1 MLTLVVFAALAQP
14 PQKIAVVHGSNL
26 GVSAKRVADA
36 SLLLLDVLKAEKL
49 EPIESRLPC
58 EDRACLLATAKE
70 LGTAAVM
77 SMSFAPLSKDT
88 IVSLEAWDAAGRQL
102 SHQTFTLKGADTKLP
117 AEARTFAQAVRKEL
131 EAPPA
136 VVAKDDTPKETK
148 LVPPP
153 ETGEPPPELIVERP
167 ERSRAPA
174 IAVGAGAVAV
184 GVAAVILLALAS
196 GESAEANRTVGP
208 MMAAH
213 PKPEADRLISSAN
226 TKYTASMATGIG
238 AAALAVTSM
247 VLFVY

>member
-1 MLTLVVFAALAQP
+1 MCAALAQA

-26 GVSAKRVADA
+26 GVSAKRVADV
-36 SLLLLDVLKAEKL
+36 SRLLLEVLKAEKL
-49 EPIESRLPC
+49 EPLESKLPC
-58 EDRACLLATAKE
+58 EDPACLLATAKE
-70 LGTAAVM
+70 LGTAAVV

-88 IVSLEAWDAAGRQL
+88 IVSLEALDAAGKQL
-102 SHQTFTLKGADTKLP
+102 AQQTFTLKASDTKLP
-117 AEARTFAQAVRKEL
+117 QEARAFAQAVRREL

-153 ETGEPPPELIVERP
+153 KTAEPPPELVVERP
-167 ERSRAPA
+167 EHSRAPA
-174 IAVGAGAVAV
+174 IAVGVGAVAV

-196 GESAEANRTVGP
+196 GESAEANRTVAPGL
-208 MMAAH
+208 AAH
-213 PKPEADRLISSAN
+213 PRPEAERLIDSAN